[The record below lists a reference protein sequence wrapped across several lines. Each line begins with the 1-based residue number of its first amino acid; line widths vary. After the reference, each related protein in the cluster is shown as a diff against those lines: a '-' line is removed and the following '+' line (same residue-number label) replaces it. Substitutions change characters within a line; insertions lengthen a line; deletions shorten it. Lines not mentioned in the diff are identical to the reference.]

1 MDREICHAVGESQL
15 CIVNI
20 RGTVERVK
28 HCKTVASGV
37 VQHECVATAGVHH

>member
-20 RGTVERVK
+20 RGTVESELLLPVW
-28 HCKTVASGV
+28 CSMS
-37 VQHECVATAGVHH
+37 VATAGVHH